1 MANNER
7 TVDLVV
13 RARDQFSKVLD
24 NLKKM
29 QNDVAATSATAMKRM
44 AIANKQ
50 ALAETQTS
58 IKNLNVEFKQLISTQ
73 GASRAEMARIITQ
86 KAKLQAKA
94 LELQASLG
102 QVTNRTQAITTAQK
116 SGFSS
121 WSHNVALMQQQTTA
135 ANQTATALNK
145 VAAVSNNASSKG
157 IITDAPGGNYI
168 QKEDQRRSA
177 IAVALAQSYK
187 DDADRIAAAAQASE
201 ARIIAAEVEWIR
213 GGRRG
218 NRPVRGDSGGRKGES
233 QDVELYGLRPY
244 QMVNLGYQ
252 LNDVIGGVAMGQA
265 PIQILAQQAGQFA
278 QIWPQ
283 MMVGLVRSIP
293 QIAAV
298 TAVLS
303 PFIAAFMRV
312 RTESKSVEV
321 FTSQLALM
329 ADGGRYSAESLAANA
344 SEMQKFG
351 IAIEDARKISLAFI
365 KEGLS
370 GDEMLPLAQ
379 MAKQLSDVA
388 GIDVGDAAA
397 KLSKAFTGNIDDV
410 RTLDQELKFLTADQ
424 LAHIRAMDAGGDRA
438 AALSEA
444 QRILAGRLKDTVP
457 VATSFETNIKELTS
471 AWDDL
476 VTALADS
483 VVFDAVV
490 ILLGSITGA
499 AELAVIALEK
509 VTKGLAAGV
518 AVGTSF
524 ENLSLPDQE
533 ASLNKQRQDLRRLIA
548 QQQLADQAM
557 FGANALDTSV
567 TTDLK
572 KQLAEVETQYQAIAK
587 RIEEIK
593 SAQDGVTASTDKTTD
608 ATEEEKKLQLD
619 VNGLLDE
626 QITKMREEADLAA
639 LTSRE
644 QFIEN
649 TLLDARNT
657 ALERANELGI
667 EFLGL
672 TEEQTRLL
680 REQAGITF
688 DRSAANTTLGTGM
701 SGLVDKIVGVESGG
715 NASAKNPLSSATG
728 LGQFISATWLSM
740 FKTYFPDR
748 AAGMTEAAILALR
761 EDSAISRQMVELYA
775 RENAAVLQ
783 KAGVATTD
791 AALYLAHFLGP
802 RGAAGVLAAQAST
815 PVSDILGSDQINAN
829 KSILE
834 GKNASEVV
842 AWAEKKMGISQNEL
856 AINTRLSELD
866 AERVKNEKDYL
877 DAYKQRIEGQ
887 QFELSNAT
895 LEARQ
900 AAITKALREEE
911 LEAQRAGLT
920 LTKEQRAEIE
930 RTAGALFDRQN
941 VEMEV
946 NRLLEQRS
954 LLLESLEIA
963 QAAGD
968 GGKVIEIVGEINA
981 TEMSLQAAIDD
992 AIMFWTAMGGPGADA
1007 AILKL
1012 KNLRDGIGDVIED
1025 LETNFLPNAESINER
1040 LADIGSN
1047 AFSAL
1052 AEAIANGT
1060 NVAQA
1065 FFQTLMQG
1073 IGEFLI
1079 EIGKAIVKQAL
1090 FNALS
1095 GGSKAGGGGGF
1106 LAGLLGK
1113 LFHSGGVVGR
1123 SGGSGSRMV
1132 NPGVFAGAQRFH
1144 SGGVLGLGPNEVPII
1159 GLKDEEM
1166 LTRDD
1171 PRHVMNGGA
1180 AQSNTTIKNVN
1191 VFDPADVLEAALS
1204 TEIGEKI
1211 MLNFMTRR
1219 SRQLGGV
1226 LG

>member
-44 AIANKQ
+44 AIGNKQ
-50 ALAETQTS
+50 ALAETQIS
-58 IKNLNVEFKQLISTQ
+58 IKNLNAEFKQLISTQ
-73 GASRAEMARIITQ
+73 GSSRAEMARIIIQ

-94 LELQASLG
+94 LELQAALG
-102 QVTNRTQAITTAQK
+102 QVSVRTQAITTAQK
-116 SGFSS
+116 SGFAS
-121 WSHNVALMQQQTTA
+121 WSRNVSLMQQETTV

-145 VAAVSNNASSKG
+145 VAAASNN
-157 IITDAPGGNYI
+157 
-168 QKEDQRRSA
+168 
-177 IAVALAQSYK
+177 
-187 DDADRIAAAAQASE
+187 AAAAQNRMPSGPTP
-201 ARIIAAEVEWIR
+201 IR
-213 GGRRG
+213 G
-218 NRPVRGDSGGRKGES
+218 RGDSGGRKGES
-233 QDVELYGLRPY
+233 QDVELYGLKPY

-252 LNDVIGGVAMGQA
+252 VNDVISGLAMGQA

-283 MMVGLVRSIP
+283 MMVGLIRSIP
-293 QIAAV
+293 QIAAL

-303 PFIAAFMRV
+303 PFIAAFIRV
-312 RTESKSVEV
+312 RTEAKSLEF

-344 SEMQKFG
+344 REMQKFG

-370 GDEMLPLAQ
+370 GDEMLPLAE

-388 GIDVGDAAA
+388 GIDAGDAAA
-397 KLSKAFTGNIDDV
+397 KLSKALTGNIGDV
-410 RTLDQELKFLTADQ
+410 RELDKELKFLTADQ
-424 LAHIRAMDAGGDRA
+424 LANIMAMEASGRKVE
-438 AALSEA
+438 ALGEA
-444 QRILAGRLKDTVP
+444 QRILAGKLKDTVAP
-457 VATSFETNIKELTS
+457 ATEWDMALKELTS
-471 AWDDL
+471 AWDKL
-476 VTALADS
+476 VTAIENSGIIDLGARALSFLAYS
-483 VVFDAVV
+483 AK
-490 ILLGSITGA
+490 GA
-499 AELAVIALEK
+499 AIIVNGAVDAFDNSAETLAEQY
-509 VTKGLAAGV
+509 GR
-518 AVGTSF
+518 
-524 ENLSLPDQE
+524 
-533 ASLNKQRQDLRRLIA
+533 LNKERHEIERLLA
-548 QQQLADQAM
+548 QQQRSDRAM
-557 FGANALDTSV
+557 YGENALDTSA

-572 KQLAEVETQYQAIAK
+572 KALADLEVQYQAVVKQIKEYTSAK
-587 RIEEIK
+587 DE
-593 SAQDGVTASTDKTTD
+593 SADTGVTG
-608 ATEEEKKLQLD
+608 TEEEKKLQLD

-626 QITKMREEADLAA
+626 QITKMREEANLAA

-688 DRSAANTTLGTGM
+688 DRSAANTTLTSGM
-701 SGLVDKIVGVESGG
+701 SALVDKIIGVESGG

-728 LGQFISATWLSM
+728 VGQFISSTWLSM
-740 FKTYFPDR
+740 FKRYFPDR

-802 RGAAGVLAAQAST
+802 RGAAGILAAQAST
-815 PVSDILGSDQINAN
+815 PVSDILGSAQINAN

-834 GKNASEVV
+834 GKTASEVV
-842 AWAEKKMGISQNEL
+842 AWAEKKMGISQSEL
-856 AINTRLSELD
+856 AINTRLYELD

-877 DAYKQRIEGQ
+877 EAYKQRIEGQ

-911 LEAQRAGLT
+911 LDAQRAGLS

-941 VEMEV
+941 VEIEV
-946 NRLLEQRS
+946 NRLLEQRA
-954 LLLESLEIA
+954 LLLDSLEIA

-968 GGKVIEIVGEINA
+968 SGQVTAIVGEINA
-981 TEMSLQAAIDD
+981 TELSLQSAIDD
-992 AIMFWTAMGGPGADA
+992 AIAFWRAMGGPGADA

-1012 KNLRDGIGDVIED
+1012 QNLRGGIGDVIKD
-1025 LETNFLPNAESINER
+1025 LETEFLPTAEEINIR

-1047 AFSAL
+1047 AFSKF

-1060 NVAQA
+1060 NAAQA

-1079 EIGKAIVKQAL
+1079 EIGKVIVKKAL
-1090 FNALS
+1090 LNAIS
-1095 GGSKAGGGGGF
+1095 GGSEGGGLGGIF
-1106 LAGLLGK
+1106 SNLLGG

-1180 AQSNTTIKNVN
+1180 AGSQVNVKNVN

-1204 TEIGEKI
+1204 TEIGERV

-1219 SRQLGGV
+1219 SRQIGSLVSG
-1226 LG
+1226 

>member
-44 AIANKQ
+44 AIGNKQ
-50 ALAETQTS
+50 ALAETQIS
-58 IKNLNVEFKQLISTQ
+58 IKNLNAEFKQLISTQ
-73 GASRAEMARIITQ
+73 GSSRAEMARIVVQ

-94 LELQASLG
+94 LELQAALG
-102 QVTNRTQAITTAQK
+102 QVSVRTQAITTAQK
-116 SGFSS
+116 SGFGS
-121 WSHNVALMQQQTTA
+121 WSRNVSLMQQETTV

-145 VAAVSNNASSKG
+145 VAAASNN
-157 IITDAPGGNYI
+157 
-168 QKEDQRRSA
+168 
-177 IAVALAQSYK
+177 
-187 DDADRIAAAAQASE
+187 AAAAQNRMPSGPTP
-201 ARIIAAEVEWIR
+201 IR
-213 GGRRG
+213 G
-218 NRPVRGDSGGRKGES
+218 RGDSGGRKGES
-233 QDVELYGLRPY
+233 QDVELYGLKPY

-252 LNDVIGGVAMGQA
+252 VNDVISGLAMGQA

-283 MMVGLVRSIP
+283 MMVGLIRSIP

-303 PFIAAFMRV
+303 PFIAAFIRV
-312 RTESKSVEV
+312 RTEAKSLEF

-344 SEMQKFG
+344 REMQKFG

-365 KEGLS
+365 KEGIS
-370 GDEMLPLAQ
+370 GDEMLPLAE

-388 GIDVGDAAA
+388 GIDAGDAAA
-397 KLSKAFTGNIDDV
+397 KLSKALTGNIGDV
-410 RTLDQELKFLTADQ
+410 RELDKELKFLTADQ
-424 LAHIRAMDAGGDRA
+424 LANITAMEASGHKVE
-438 AALSEA
+438 ALGEA
-444 QRILAGRLKDTVP
+444 QRILAGKLKDTVAP
-457 VATSFETNIKELTS
+457 ATEWDTALKELTS
-471 AWDDL
+471 AWDKL
-476 VTALADS
+476 VTAIENSGIIDLGARALSFLAYS
-483 VVFDAVV
+483 AK
-490 ILLGSITGA
+490 GA
-499 AELAVIALEK
+499 AIIVNGAVDTFASSAETLAEQY
-509 VTKGLAAGV
+509 GR
-518 AVGTSF
+518 
-524 ENLSLPDQE
+524 
-533 ASLNKQRQDLRRLIA
+533 LNKQRQELQGLINQAQTDPRMINLGFNNESSAYMVGLRKDLSEI
-548 QQQLADQAM
+548 
-557 FGANALDTSV
+557 
-567 TTDLK
+567 
-572 KQLAEVETQYQAIAK
+572 EVQYQAVVKQIKEYTSAK
-587 RIEEIK
+587 DESVNI
-593 SAQDGVTASTDKTTD
+593 GVSG
-608 ATEEEKKLQLD
+608 TEEEKKLQLD

-626 QITKMREEADLAA
+626 QLTKMREEANLAA

-688 DRSAANTTLGTGM
+688 DRSAANTTLTSGM
-701 SGLVDKIVGVESGG
+701 SGLVDKIIGVESGG

-728 LGQFISATWLSM
+728 LGQFISSTWLSM
-740 FKTYFPDR
+740 FKRYFPDR

-802 RGAAGVLAAQAST
+802 RGAAGILAAQAST

-834 GKNASEVV
+834 GKTASEVV
-842 AWAEKKMGISQNEL
+842 AWAEKKMGISQSEL
-856 AINTRLSELD
+856 AINTRLYELD

-877 DAYKQRIEGQ
+877 EAYKQRIEGQ

-911 LEAQRAGLT
+911 LDAQRAGLS

-941 VEMEV
+941 VEIEV
-946 NRLLEQRS
+946 NRLLEQRA
-954 LLLESLEIA
+954 LLLDSLEIA

-968 GGKVIEIVGEINA
+968 SGQVTQIVGEINA
-981 TEMSLQAAIDD
+981 TELSLQSAIDD
-992 AIMFWTAMGGPGADA
+992 AIAFWTAIGGPGADA

-1012 KNLRDGIGDVIED
+1012 QNLRGGIGDVIKD
-1025 LETNFLPNAESINER
+1025 LETKFLPNAESINER

-1090 FNALS
+1090 FNAIS
-1095 GGSKAGGGGGF
+1095 GGSAGGGGGGF
-1106 LAGLLGK
+1106 LSGLLGN

-1180 AQSNTTIKNVN
+1180 AGSQVNVKNVN

-1204 TEIGEKI
+1204 TEIGERV

-1219 SRQLGGV
+1219 SRQIGSLVSG
-1226 LG
+1226 

>member
-44 AIANKQ
+44 AIGNKQ
-50 ALAETQTS
+50 ALAETQIS
-58 IKNLNVEFKQLISTQ
+58 IKNLNAEFKQLISTE
-73 GASRAEMARIITQ
+73 GSSRAEMARVVTQ

-94 LELQASLG
+94 LELQAALG
-102 QVTNRTQAITTAQK
+102 LVDMRTRGITTAQK
-116 SGFSS
+116 SGFAS
-121 WSHNVALMQQQTTA
+121 WSRNVSLMQQETTV

-145 VAAVSNNASSKG
+145 VAAASNN
-157 IITDAPGGNYI
+157 
-168 QKEDQRRSA
+168 
-177 IAVALAQSYK
+177 
-187 DDADRIAAAAQASE
+187 AAAAQNRRPSGPTPM
-201 ARIIAAEVEWIR
+201 R
-213 GGRRG
+213 G
-218 NRPVRGDSGGRKGES
+218 RGDSGGRKGES
-233 QDVELYGLRPY
+233 QDVELYGLKPY

-252 LNDVIGGVAMGQA
+252 VNDVISGLAMGQA

-298 TAVLS
+298 TAVVA
-303 PFIAAFMRV
+303 PFIAAFSRAQ
-312 RTESKSVEV
+312 TEAKSLEF

-344 SEMQKFG
+344 REMQKFG

-370 GDEMLPLAQ
+370 GDEMLPLAE

-388 GIDVGDAAA
+388 GIDAGDAAA
-397 KLSKAFTGNIDDV
+397 KLSKALTGNIGDV
-410 RTLDQELKFLTADQ
+410 RELDKELKFLTADQ
-424 LAHIRAMDAGGDRA
+424 LANIMAMEASGRKVE
-438 AALSEA
+438 ALGEA
-444 QRILAGRLKDTVP
+444 QRILAGKLKDTVAP
-457 VATSFETNIKELTS
+457 ATEWDAALKELTS
-471 AWDDL
+471 AWDKL
-476 VTALADS
+476 VTAIENSGIIDLGARALSFLAYS
-483 VVFDAVV
+483 AK
-490 ILLGSITGA
+490 GA
-499 AELAVIALEK
+499 AIIVNGAVDAFDNSAETLAEQY
-509 VTKGLAAGV
+509 GR
-518 AVGTSF
+518 
-524 ENLSLPDQE
+524 
-533 ASLNKQRQDLRRLIA
+533 LNKERHEIERLLA
-548 QQQLADQAM
+548 QQQRSDRAM
-557 FGANALDTSV
+557 YGKNALDTSA

-572 KQLAEVETQYQAIAK
+572 KALADLEVQYQAVVKQIKEYTSAK
-587 RIEEIK
+587 DE
-593 SAQDGVTASTDKTTD
+593 SSDTGVSG
-608 ATEEEKKLQLD
+608 TEEEKKLQLD

-626 QITKMREEADLAA
+626 QITKMREEANLAA

-672 TEEQTRLL
+672 TEEQTLLL
-680 REQAGITF
+680 REQAGIIF
-688 DRSAANTTLGTGM
+688 DRSAANTTLTSGM
-701 SGLVDKIVGVESGG
+701 SRLVDKIIGVESGG
-715 NASAKNPLSSATG
+715 NASAKNPLSSAAG
-728 LGQFISATWLSM
+728 LGQFISSTWLSM
-740 FKTYFPDR
+740 FKRYFPDR

-802 RGAAGVLAAQAST
+802 RGAAGILAAQAST

-829 KSILE
+829 KSTLE
-834 GKNASEVV
+834 GKTASEVI
-842 AWAEKKMGISQNEL
+842 AWAEKKMGISQSEL

-877 DAYKQRIEGQ
+877 EAYKQRIEGQ

-911 LEAQRAGLT
+911 LDAQRAGLS

-941 VEMEV
+941 VEIEV
-946 NRLLEQRS
+946 NRLLEQRA
-954 LLLESLEIA
+954 LLLDSLEIA

-968 GGKVIEIVGEINA
+968 SGQVTAIVGEINA
-981 TEMSLQAAIDD
+981 TELSLQSAIDD
-992 AIMFWTAMGGPGADA
+992 AIAFWTAMGGPGADA

-1012 KNLRDGIGDVIED
+1012 QNLRGGIGDVIKD
-1025 LETNFLPNAESINER
+1025 LETKFLPNAESINER

-1052 AEAIANGT
+1052 AETIANGT

-1079 EIGKAIVKQAL
+1079 EIGKAIDKQAL
-1090 FNALS
+1090 FNAIS
-1095 GGSKAGGGGGF
+1095 GGSAGGGGGVF
-1106 LAGLLGK
+1106 LSGLLGN

-1180 AQSNTTIKNVN
+1180 AGSQVNVKNVN

-1204 TEIGEKI
+1204 TEIGERV

-1219 SRQLGGV
+1219 SRQIGSLVSG
-1226 LG
+1226 